1 MARPLTT
8 AQRNRLP
15 DRAFAFTKKR
25 KEPLNDADHV
35 RSAVARFD
43 QVTDVTNAERDA
55 AWRKIKTAAKKH
67 GVELGESSWR
77 ELFKDGKPARS

>member
-25 KEPLNDADHV
+25 KEPLN
-35 RSAVARFD
+35 
-43 QVTDVTNAERDA
+43 
-55 AWRKIKTAAKKH
+55 
-67 GVELGESSWR
+67 
-77 ELFKDGKPARS
+77 